1 APLMGLGIPLLPI
14 HILWIN
20 LITDGLPGL
29 ALTAEPAEKDIMQRP
44 PRPPRENLFSGGM
57 IPQIISTA
65 LLLAA
70 GALFL
75 QSWAAAEGYS
85 ERSQQTMVFTLLS
98 FMQLGNALAVRSVRS
113 MFNRNFLYNPPMLAT
128 VLLSVV
134 LQLSIVYIPMLQN
147 IFKTTSLDARSL
159 EMILLITAL
168 GTLGIELIKYLKRKL
183 ISRA

>member
-1 APLMGLGIPLLPI
+1 
-14 HILWIN
+14 
-20 LITDGLPGL
+20 
-29 ALTAEPAEKDIMQRP
+29 
-44 PRPPRENLFSGGM
+44 
-57 IPQIISTA
+57 
-65 LLLAA
+65 
-70 GALFL
+70 
-75 QSWAAAEGYS
+75 
-85 ERSQQTMVFTLLS
+85 MVFTLLS

-168 GTLGIELIKYLKRKL
+168 GSLGIELIKYLKRKL
-183 ISRA
+183 VSRA